1 MSQIL
6 PLIRRLAQN
15 AGDRSGDGRLE
26 KFFIFRFGDKSYA
39 IPAVDVTEVAM
50 PGSLIEVPQKSDLI
64 RGVVNIRGTVI
75 PIINLRQR
83 IGVAP
88 DYQLGENSRLLL
100 FTVRPNAFIGMI
112 ADDIEY
118 RLREGIIEPVLP
130 NIAEPGEKFF
140 RTAVIDSQRVP
151 VFMVDTWLEK
161 PEFEILRNVVE
172 SF

>member
-112 ADDIEY
+112 ADDINIVCAKASLS
-118 RLREGIIEPVLP
+118 RCCPISP
-130 NIAEPGEKFF
+130 NPAKNFSAPRSLIRSACRFSWSIPGLKNPNLKF
-140 RTAVIDSQRVP
+140 SG
-151 VFMVDTWLEK
+151 MW
-161 PEFEILRNVVE
+161 
-172 SF
+172 